1 MNCTRR
7 SFLGAGLAGM
17 AGLGMFTLPG
27 ATRAAGKSNLI
38 VVFARGG
45 WDPVWSIDPKESLD
59 IDSPADGEL
68 TQFTKKITIRTA
80 AARPNIEAFFAAWA
94 GQCAVVRGID
104 VGSIAHFGCHVRMMT
119 GTRTELNPDLGMVT
133 AVTHGGDR
141 PLPYAD
147 IGGGAYAGAYAA
159 QMGRLGNRNQ
169 VVTLLDRKK
178 AYTPASSLD
187 YQETPLL
194 VPSAG
199 EAAQIQ
205 AWVDARAQ
213 RLAEGRA
220 ALGDNARRLGDYRDC
235 FGRADDLRAIPAL
248 QKLPIGGSAALPGQ
262 IDLAMTML
270 SGTSSAVYLDSRQ
283 DWDTHDNIADQG
295 TNQDALFG
303 DLALLMQRLAETG
316 LASTTTV
323 VVMSEMGRTPKLNAP
338 VANAGKDHWPVTSAL
353 VLGAGVRAG
362 SYGGTDLKLNARKV
376 NLVSGAADDAGLPL
390 RYDNFAAGV
399 LKLVGVDPQE
409 WLPDVTPMQGFIA

>member
-1 MNCTRR
+1 MRFTRR
-7 SFLGAGLAGM
+7 NFLGAGLAG
-17 AGLGMFTLPG
+17 LGMLTLPT

-38 VVFARGG
+38 IVFARGG
-45 WDPVWSIDPKESLD
+45 WDPVWSIDPKDSLD
-59 IDSPADGEL
+59 IDSPADGEI
-68 TQFTKKITIRTA
+68 TEFAAKISVRTA

-119 GTRTELNPDLGMVT
+119 GTRTELNPDLGMIT
-133 AVTHGGDR
+133 AVTHGDGR

-169 VVTLLDRKK
+169 VVTLLDRAK
-178 AYTPASSLD
+178 AYAPASSLD
-187 YQETPLL
+187 YDEAPLL
-194 VPSAG
+194 VPTGG

-213 RLAEGRA
+213 RLADGRA
-220 ALGDNARRLGDYRDC
+220 ALGDNARRLGDYREC
-235 FGRADDLRAIPAL
+235 FARADDLRAIPAL
-248 QKLPIGGSAALPGQ
+248 QKLPLGGSAALTGQ
-262 IDLAMTML
+262 IELALTML
-270 SGTSSAVYLDSRQ
+270 AGTSSAVYLDSRQ

-295 TNQDALFG
+295 SNQDELFG
-303 DLALLMQRLAETG
+303 DLALLMQRLGETG
-316 LASTTTV
+316 LASSTTV

-338 VANAGKDHWPVTSAL
+338 APTAGKDHWPVTSAL

-362 SYGGTDLKLNARKV
+362 SYGGTDDRLNARKV
-376 NLVSGAADDAGLPL
+376 DLVSGAADDGGVLL

-399 LKLVGVDPQE
+399 LELVGVNAQE
-409 WLPDVTPMQGFIA
+409 WLPDVAPMQGFIA

>member
-1 MNCTRR
+1 MQFTRR
-7 SFLGAGLAGM
+7 NLLGAGLAG
-17 AGLGMFTLPG
+17 LGMLTLPRLG
-27 ATRAAGKSNLI
+27 RAAGTSKLI

-45 WDPVWSIDPKESLD
+45 WDPVWSVDPKSSPD
-59 IDSPADGEL
+59 IDSPPDG
-68 TQFTKKITIRTA
+68 TVKKFLDNKVSVLVAPT
-80 AARPNIEAFFAAWA
+80 RPNIEAFFAAHA
-94 GQCAVVRGID
+94 NQCAVVRGID

-119 GTRTELNPDLGMVT
+119 GTRTELNPDLGMMT
-133 AVTHGGDR
+133 AVATGGGL

-178 AYTPASSLD
+178 AYDAAASLD
-187 YQETPLL
+187 YSDTPLL
-194 VPSAG
+194 VPTGG
-199 EAAQIQ
+199 EPAQIQ
-205 AWVDARAQ
+205 AWIDARAE
-213 RLAEGRA
+213 RLGNGRA
-220 ALGDNARRLGDYRDC
+220 ALGDNARRLADYRDC
-235 FGRADDLRAIPAL
+235 FARADDLRAIPAL
-248 QKLPIGGSAALPGQ
+248 AKLPVGGSAALAGQ
-262 IDLAMTML
+262 IDLALTML
-270 SGTSSAVYLDSRQ
+270 DGTSSAVYLDSRQ

-316 LASTTTV
+316 LASSTTV

-338 VANAGKDHWPVTSAL
+338 GPTAGKDHWPVTTAL

-362 SYGGTDLKLNARKV
+362 AYGGTDQQLNARPA
-376 NLVSGAADDAGLPL
+376 NLVTGAADDAGVPL

-409 WLPDVTPMQGFIA
+409 WLPDVAPMQGFIA